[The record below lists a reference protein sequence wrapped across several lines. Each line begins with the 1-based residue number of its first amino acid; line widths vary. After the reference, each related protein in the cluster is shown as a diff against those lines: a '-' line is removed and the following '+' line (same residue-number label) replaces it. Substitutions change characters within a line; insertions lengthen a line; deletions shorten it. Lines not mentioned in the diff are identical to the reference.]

1 MSRTQNAAETLKKA
15 GSATVDLVREGRVK
29 ATDAAS
35 RTSKALGETYGR
47 AAERVG
53 EAGDYLREADVAQ
66 MRADVARMA
75 NENRGTLGAV
85 AAAFVIGLLLGRRS

>member
-1 MSRTQNAAETLKKA
+1 MSRSQNAADTLKKA
-15 GSATVDLVREGRVK
+15 GSATVDLVKEGSAK
-29 ATDAAS
+29 ASDAAS
-35 RTSKALGETYGR
+35 RTSKVLGDTYDR

-66 MRADVARMA
+66 LRTDVSRMA